1 MKLDPD
7 RIKGDTIREII
18 REAES
23 YLSAQLITGVASD
36 QRAATLSGILAT
48 LATGMLGG
56 GLAVITAEKANYPLG
71 IAGIFAGVVML
82 IGLAFAI
89 YTARPVPFH
98 YVGNCPENW
107 NTDEDL
113 YGSLDH
119 ALWQQ
124 ARHYQELIDENDA
137 TLKANARYLRRAGYF
152 TLASPICGLTT
163 GLSVWAGVAV
173 EEVAVGAAVAVAVG
187 AATSVVSAFL
197 QTPQSHLRDP

>member
-1 MKLDPD
+1 MAPEPK
-7 RIKGDTIREII
+7 RIKSDTVREII

-23 YLSAQLITGVASD
+23 YLSAQLTTGVASD

-56 GLAVITAEKANYPLG
+56 GLAVITADKANYPLG
-71 IAGIFAGVVML
+71 VAGISSGVVML
-82 IGLAFAI
+82 VGLAFSI

-98 YVGNCPENW
+98 YVGNCPKNW
-107 NTDEDL
+107 SSEEDL
-113 YGSLDH
+113 CGDLDA

-124 ARHYQELIDENDA
+124 AQHYQEQIDENDA

-152 TLASPICGLTT
+152 TLASPAFGLFT

-173 EEVAVGAAVAVAVG
+173 EEVAVGAVVAAVAAAVLAVAG
-187 AATSVVSAFL
+187 R
-197 QTPQSHLRDP
+197 P